1 MPSVQRYDSVPI
13 RDYHFDDQTGFL
25 YVYRVPIAGAMVQK
39 YVKSDGS
46 EEMEAKLP
54 EEILSDSTVSS
65 ANSKPVTDGHH
76 GLVTKDN
83 SHDLMK
89 GFTASNGH
97 VEGNMLY
104 NDITITD
111 PNLISQIKNGSK
123 RELSIGFETQM
134 DPTSGTYNG
143 AKYDAVQRNIRINHV
158 AVVPKGRAGHEVR
171 LIGDSAEAVDQVEP
185 SEEKGNQMETR
196 VVRADG
202 QNITVAADDVDK
214 ITKLDADN
222 SAKAKQIADLNAKI
236 KALQDEK
243 AKIEGNADE
252 SAKKADAAEAKVA
265 SLEDDKKKLQKQ
277 VDSLKGD
284 AFDKRLEL
292 IDQVKDFVG
301 DSAYDYHGKSDR
313 DMKIDAVKAVRGDA
327 IDFKDKSDEF
337 VDAAFQL
344 LEKPKQVSG
353 YAGPEPETK
362 GDAAD
367 PIAKA
372 YYDLNHMY
380 KGVK

>member
-83 SHDLMK
+83 SHDLLK

-111 PNLISQIKNGSK
+111 PNLISQIKSGDK

-143 AKYDAVQRNIRINHV
+143 TKYDAVQRNIRINHV

-171 LIGDSAEAVDQVEP
+171 LIGDSAEAVEQVEP

-202 QNITVAADDVDK
+202 QNITVAADDVEK

-222 SAKAKQIADLNAKI
+222 SAKAKQIADLDAQI
-236 KALQDEK
+236 KKLQAEK
-243 AKIEGNADE
+243 AQLQGDADA
-252 SAKKADAAEAKVA
+252 SAKKADEAQAKA
-265 SLEDDKKKLQKQ
+265 DSLEADNKKLQEE
-277 VDSLKGD
+277 
-284 AFDKRLEL
+284 FDKYKADGVDKKLEL
-292 IDQVKDFVG
+292 IDKVKSFVG
-301 DSAYDYHGKSDR
+301 DEYDYHGKSDR
-313 DMKIDAVKAVRGDA
+313 DMKIDAVKAIKGDSV
-327 IDFKDKSDEF
+327 DFTDKSDTYVQATF
-337 VDAAFQL
+337 DM
-344 LEKPKQVSG
+344 LEKPKKVSG
-353 YAGPEPETK
+353 YAGPEPEAK
-362 GDAAD
+362 GDSAD

>member
-1 MPSVQRYDSVPI
+1 M
-13 RDYHFDDQTGFL
+13 

-54 EEILSDSTVSS
+54 EEILSDATVSS

-83 SHDLMK
+83 SHDLLK

-111 PNLISQIKNGSK
+111 PNLISQIKSGDK

-143 AKYDAVQRNIRINHV
+143 TKYDAVQRNIRINHV

-171 LIGDSAEAVDQVEP
+171 LIGDSAEAVEQVEP

-202 QNITVAADDVDK
+202 QNITVAADDVEK

-222 SAKAKQIADLNAKI
+222 SAKAKQIADLDAQI
-236 KALQDEK
+236 KKLQSEK
-243 AKIEGNADE
+243 AQLQGDADA
-252 SAKKADAAEAKVA
+252 SAKKADEAQAKA
-265 SLEDDKKKLQKQ
+265 DSLEADNKKLQEE
-277 VDSLKGD
+277 
-284 AFDKRLEL
+284 FDKYKADGVDKKLEL
-292 IDQVKDFVG
+292 IDKVKSFVG
-301 DSAYDYHGKSDR
+301 DEYDYHGKSDR
-313 DMKIDAVKAVRGDA
+313 DMKIDAVKAIKGDSV
-327 IDFKDKSDEF
+327 DFTDKSDTY
-337 VDAAFQL
+337 VQAAFDM
-344 LEKPKQVSG
+344 LEKPKKVSG
-353 YAGPEPETK
+353 YAGPEPEAK
-362 GDAAD
+362 GDSAD

-380 KGVK
+380 KGGK

>member
-54 EEILSDSTVSS
+54 EEILSDATVSS

-111 PNLISQIKNGSK
+111 PNLISQIKSGDK

-143 AKYDAVQRNIRINHV
+143 TKYDAVQRNIRINHV
-158 AVVPKGRAGHEVR
+158 AVVLKGRAGHEVR
-171 LIGDSAEAVDQVEP
+171 LIGDSAEAVEQVEP

-202 QNITVAADDVDK
+202 QNITVAADDVEK

-222 SAKAKQIADLNAKI
+222 SAKAKQIADLDAQI
-236 KALQDEK
+236 KKLQSEK
-243 AKIEGNADE
+243 AQLQGDADA
-252 SAKKADAAEAKVA
+252 SAKKADEAQAKA
-265 SLEDDKKKLQKQ
+265 DSLEADNKKLQEE
-277 VDSLKGD
+277 
-284 AFDKRLEL
+284 FDKYKADGVDKKLEL
-292 IDQVKDFVG
+292 IDKVKSFVG
-301 DSAYDYHGKSDR
+301 DEYDYHGKSDR
-313 DMKIDAVKAVRGDA
+313 DMKIDAVKAIKGDSV
-327 IDFKDKSDEF
+327 DFTDKSDTY
-337 VDAAFQL
+337 VQAAFDM
-344 LEKPKQVSG
+344 LEKPKKVSG
-353 YAGPEPETK
+353 YAGPEPEAK

>member
-143 AKYDAVQRNIRINHV
+143 TKYDAVQRNIRINHV

-202 QNITVAADDVDK
+202 QNITVAADDVEK

-222 SAKAKQIADLNAKI
+222 SAKAKQIADLDAQI
-236 KALQDEK
+236 KKLQAEK
-243 AKIEGNADE
+243 AQLQGNADE
-252 SAKKADAAEAKVA
+252 ANKKADSAQAKA
-265 SLEDDKKKLQKQ
+265 DSLETDNKKLKDQI
-277 VDSLKGD
+277 DHLKGD
-284 AFDKRLEL
+284 AFDERLNL
-292 IDQVKDFVG
+292 IDKVKSFVG
-301 DSAYDYHGKSDR
+301 DNDYDYHGKTDR
-313 DMKIDAVKAVRGDA
+313 DLKIDAVKAIKGDS
-327 IDFKDKSDEF
+327 IDFEDKSDAY
-337 VDAAFQL
+337 VQAAFDM

-353 YAGPEPETK
+353 YAGPDPETK
-362 GDAAD
+362 GDSQD
-367 PIAKA
+367 V
-372 YYDLNHMY
+372 DLMALRDASY
-380 KGVK
+380 GY

>member
-171 LIGDSAEAVDQVEP
+171 LIGDSAEAVEQVEP

-202 QNITVAADDVDK
+202 QNITVAADDVEK

-222 SAKAKQIADLNAKI
+222 SAKAKQIADLDAQI
-236 KALQDEK
+236 KKLQSEK
-243 AKIEGNADE
+243 AQLQGDADA
-252 SAKKADAAEAKVA
+252 SAKKADEAQAKA
-265 SLEDDKKKLQKQ
+265 DSLEADNKKIKEEFDKYKADGVDKK
-277 VDSLKGD
+277 
-284 AFDKRLEL
+284 LEL
-292 IDQVKDFVG
+292 IDKVKSFVG
-301 DSAYDYHGKSDR
+301 DEYDYHGKSDR
-313 DMKIDAVKAVRGDA
+313 DMKIDAVKAIKGDSV
-327 IDFKDKSDEF
+327 DFTDKSDTY
-337 VDAAFQL
+337 VQAAFDM

>member
-171 LIGDSAEAVDQVEP
+171 LIGDSAEAVEQVEP

-202 QNITVAADDVDK
+202 QNITVAADDVEK

-252 SAKKADAAEAKVA
+252 SAKKADEAQAKA
-265 SLEDDKKKLQKQ
+265 DSLEADNKKLQEE
-277 VDSLKGD
+277 
-284 AFDKRLEL
+284 FDKYKADGVDKKLEL
-292 IDQVKDFVG
+292 IDKVKSFVG
-301 DSAYDYHGKSDR
+301 DEYDYHGKSDR
-313 DMKIDAVKAVRGDA
+313 DMKIDAVKAIKGDSV
-327 IDFKDKSDEF
+327 DFTDKSDTY
-337 VDAAFQL
+337 VQAAFDM
-344 LEKPKQVSG
+344 LEKPKKVSG
-353 YAGPEPETK
+353 YAGPEPEAK
-362 GDAAD
+362 GDSAD

>member
-222 SAKAKQIADLNAKI
+222 SAKAKQIADLDAQI
-236 KALQDEK
+236 KKLQSEK
-243 AKIEGNADE
+243 AQLQGDADA
-252 SAKKADAAEAKVA
+252 SAKKADEAQAKA
-265 SLEDDKKKLQKQ
+265 DSLEADNKKIKEEFDKYKADGVDKK
-277 VDSLKGD
+277 
-284 AFDKRLEL
+284 LEL
-292 IDQVKDFVG
+292 IDKVKSFVG
-301 DSAYDYHGKSDR
+301 DEYDYHGKSDR
-313 DMKIDAVKAVRGDA
+313 DMKIDAVKAIKGDSV
-327 IDFKDKSDEF
+327 DFTDKSDTY
-337 VDAAFQL
+337 VQAAFDM

>member
-54 EEILSDSTVSS
+54 EEILSDATVSS

-83 SHDLMK
+83 SHDLLK

-111 PNLISQIKNGSK
+111 PNLISQIKNGDK

-143 AKYDAVQRNIRINHV
+143 TKYDAVQRNIRINHV

-171 LIGDSAEAVDQVEP
+171 LIGDSAEAVEQVET

-202 QNITVAADDVDK
+202 QNITVAADDVEK

-222 SAKAKQIADLNAKI
+222 SAKAKQIADLDAQI
-236 KALQDEK
+236 KKLQSEK
-243 AKIEGNADE
+243 AQLQGDADA
-252 SAKKADAAEAKVA
+252 SAKKADEAQAKA
-265 SLEDDKKKLQKQ
+265 DSLEADNKKLQEE
-277 VDSLKGD
+277 
-284 AFDKRLEL
+284 FDKYKADGVDKKLEL
-292 IDQVKDFVG
+292 IDKVKSFVG
-301 DSAYDYHGKSDR
+301 DEYDYHGKSDR
-313 DMKIDAVKAVRGDA
+313 DMKIDAVKAIKGDSV
-327 IDFKDKSDEF
+327 DFTDKSDTY
-337 VDAAFQL
+337 VQAAFDM
-344 LEKPKQVSG
+344 LEKPKKVSG
-353 YAGPEPETK
+353 YAGPEPEAK
-362 GDAAD
+362 GDSAD

>member
-171 LIGDSAEAVDQVEP
+171 LIGDSAEAVEQVEP

-202 QNITVAADDVDK
+202 QNITVAADDVEK

-222 SAKAKQIADLNAKI
+222 SAKAKQIADLDAQI
-236 KALQDEK
+236 KKLQAEK
-243 AKIEGNADE
+243 AQLQGDADA
-252 SAKKADAAEAKVA
+252 SAKKADEAQAKA
-265 SLEDDKKKLQKQ
+265 DSLEADNKKLQEE
-277 VDSLKGD
+277 
-284 AFDKRLEL
+284 FDKYKADGVDKKLEL
-292 IDQVKDFVG
+292 IDKVKSFVG
-301 DSAYDYHGKSDR
+301 DEYDYHGKSDR
-313 DMKIDAVKAVRGDA
+313 DMKIDAVKAIKGDSVN
-327 IDFKDKSDEF
+327 FTDKSDTY
-337 VDAAFQL
+337 VQAAFDM

-362 GDAAD
+362 SDSAD

>member
-54 EEILSDSTVSS
+54 EEILSDATVSS

-83 SHDLMK
+83 SHDLLK

-111 PNLISQIKNGSK
+111 PNLISQIKSGDK

-143 AKYDAVQRNIRINHV
+143 TKYDAVQRNIRINHV

-171 LIGDSAEAVDQVEP
+171 LIGDSAEAVEQVEP

-202 QNITVAADDVDK
+202 QNITVAADDVEK

-222 SAKAKQIADLNAKI
+222 SAKAKQIADLDAQI
-236 KALQDEK
+236 KKLQSEK
-243 AKIEGNADE
+243 AQLQGDADT
-252 SAKKADAAEAKVA
+252 SAKKADEAQAKA
-265 SLEDDKKKLQKQ
+265 DSLEADNKKLQEE
-277 VDSLKGD
+277 
-284 AFDKRLEL
+284 FDKYKADGVDKKLEL
-292 IDQVKDFVG
+292 IDKVKSFVG
-301 DSAYDYHGKSDR
+301 DEYDYHGKSDR
-313 DMKIDAVKAVRGDA
+313 DMKIDAVKAIKGDSV
-327 IDFKDKSDEF
+327 DLTDKSDTY
-337 VDAAFQL
+337 VQAAFDM
-344 LEKPKQVSG
+344 LEKPKKVSG
-353 YAGPEPETK
+353 YAGPEPEAK
-362 GDAAD
+362 GDSAD

>member
-171 LIGDSAEAVDQVEP
+171 LIGDSAEAVEQVEP

-202 QNITVAADDVDK
+202 QNITVAADDVEK

-222 SAKAKQIADLNAKI
+222 SAKAKQIADLDAQI
-236 KALQDEK
+236 KKLQAEK
-243 AKIEGNADE
+243 AQLQGDADT
-252 SAKKADAAEAKVA
+252 SAKKADEAQAKA
-265 SLEDDKKKLQKQ
+265 DSLEADNKKLQKE
-277 VDSLKGD
+277 
-284 AFDKRLEL
+284 FDKYKADGVDKKLEL
-292 IDQVKDFVG
+292 IDKVKSFVG
-301 DSAYDYHGKSDR
+301 DEYDYHGKSDR
-313 DMKIDAVKAVRGDA
+313 DMKIDAVKAIKGDSV
-327 IDFKDKSDEF
+327 DFTDKSDTY
-337 VDAAFQL
+337 VQAAFDM

-353 YAGPEPETK
+353 YAGPEPEAK
-362 GDAAD
+362 GDSAD

>member
-171 LIGDSAEAVDQVEP
+171 LIGDSAEAVEQVEP

-214 ITKLDADN
+214 ITKLDAEN
-222 SAKAKQIADLNAKI
+222 SAKAKQIADLDAQI
-236 KALQDEK
+236 KKLQAEK
-243 AKIEGNADE
+243 AQLQGNADE
-252 SAKKADAAEAKVA
+252 ANKKADSAQAKA
-265 SLEDDKKKLQKQ
+265 DSLETDNKKLKDQI
-277 VDSLKGD
+277 DHLKGD
-284 AFDKRLEL
+284 AFDERLNL
-292 IDQVKDFVG
+292 IDKVKSFVG
-301 DSAYDYHGKSDR
+301 DEYDYHGKSDR
-313 DMKIDAVKAVRGDA
+313 DMKIDAVKAIKGDSV
-327 IDFKDKSDEF
+327 DFTDKSDTY
-337 VDAAFQL
+337 VQAAFDM
-344 LEKPKQVSG
+344 LEKPKKVSG
-353 YAGPEPETK
+353 YAGPEPEAK
-362 GDAAD
+362 GDSAD

>member
-54 EEILSDSTVSS
+54 EEILSDATVSS

-83 SHDLMK
+83 SHDLLK

-111 PNLISQIKNGSK
+111 PNLISQIKSGDK

-143 AKYDAVQRNIRINHV
+143 TKYDAVQRNIRINHV

-171 LIGDSAEAVDQVEP
+171 LIGDSAEAVEQVEP

-202 QNITVAADDVDK
+202 HNITVAADDVEK

-222 SAKAKQIADLNAKI
+222 SAKAKQIADLDAQI
-236 KALQDEK
+236 KKLQSEK
-243 AKIEGNADE
+243 AQLQGDADV
-252 SAKKADAAEAKVA
+252 SAKKADEAQAKA
-265 SLEDDKKKLQKQ
+265 DSLEADNKKLQEE
-277 VDSLKGD
+277 
-284 AFDKRLEL
+284 FDKYKADGVDKKLEL
-292 IDQVKDFVG
+292 IDKVKSFVG
-301 DSAYDYHGKSDR
+301 DEYDYHGKSDR
-313 DMKIDAVKAVRGDA
+313 DMKIDAVKAIKGDSV
-327 IDFKDKSDEF
+327 DFTDKSDTY
-337 VDAAFQL
+337 VQAAFDM
-344 LEKPKQVSG
+344 LEKPKKVSG
-353 YAGPEPETK
+353 YAGPEPEAK
-362 GDAAD
+362 GDSAD

>member
-54 EEILSDSTVSS
+54 EEILSDATVSS

-83 SHDLMK
+83 SHDLLK

-97 VEGNMLY
+97 VEGNMIY

-111 PNLISQIKNGSK
+111 PNLISQIKSGDK

-143 AKYDAVQRNIRINHV
+143 TKYDAVQRNIRINHV

-171 LIGDSAEAVDQVEP
+171 LIGDSAEAVEQVEP

-202 QNITVAADDVDK
+202 QNITVAADDVEK

-222 SAKAKQIADLNAKI
+222 SAKAKQIADLDAQI
-236 KALQDEK
+236 KKLQSEK
-243 AKIEGNADE
+243 AQLQGDADA
-252 SAKKADAAEAKVA
+252 SAKKADEAQAKA
-265 SLEDDKKKLQKQ
+265 DSLEADNKKLQEE
-277 VDSLKGD
+277 
-284 AFDKRLEL
+284 FDKYKADGVDKKLEL
-292 IDQVKDFVG
+292 IDKVKSFVG
-301 DSAYDYHGKSDR
+301 DEYDYHGKSDR
-313 DMKIDAVKAVRGDA
+313 DMKIDAVKAIKGDSV
-327 IDFKDKSDEF
+327 DFTDKSDTY
-337 VDAAFQL
+337 VQAAFDM
-344 LEKPKQVSG
+344 LEKPKKVSG
-353 YAGPEPETK
+353 YAGPEPEAK
-362 GDAAD
+362 GDSAD

>member
-1 MPSVQRYDSVPI
+1 MQSVQRYDSVPI

-46 EEMEAKLP
+46 EEMEVKLP
-54 EEILSDSTVSS
+54 EEILSDATVSS

-143 AKYDAVQRNIRINHV
+143 TKYDAVQRNIRINHV

-171 LIGDSAEAVDQVEP
+171 LIGDSAEAVEQVKP

-202 QNITVAADDVDK
+202 QNITVAADDVEK

-222 SAKAKQIADLNAKI
+222 SAKAKQIADLDAQI
-236 KALQDEK
+236 KKLQAEK
-243 AKIEGNADE
+243 AQLQGDADA
-252 SAKKADAAEAKVA
+252 SAKKADEAQAKA
-265 SLEDDKKKLQKQ
+265 DSLEADNKKLQEE
-277 VDSLKGD
+277 
-284 AFDKRLEL
+284 FDKYKADGVDKKLEL
-292 IDQVKDFVG
+292 IDKVKSFVG
-301 DSAYDYHGKSDR
+301 DEYDYHGKSDR
-313 DMKIDAVKAVRGDA
+313 DMKIDAVKAIKGDSV
-327 IDFKDKSDEF
+327 DFTDKSDTY
-337 VDAAFQL
+337 VQAAFDM
-344 LEKPKQVSG
+344 LEKPKKVSG

-362 GDAAD
+362 GDSAD

>member
-54 EEILSDSTVSS
+54 EEILSDATVSS

-83 SHDLMK
+83 SHDLLK

-111 PNLISQIKNGSK
+111 PNLISQIKSGDK

-143 AKYDAVQRNIRINHV
+143 TKYDAVQRNIRINHV

-171 LIGDSAEAVDQVEP
+171 LIGDSAEAVEQVEP

-202 QNITVAADDVDK
+202 QNITVAADDVEK

-222 SAKAKQIADLNAKI
+222 SAKAKQIADLDAQI
-236 KALQDEK
+236 KKLQAEK
-243 AKIEGNADE
+243 AQLQGDADA
-252 SAKKADAAEAKVA
+252 SAKKADEAQAKA
-265 SLEDDKKKLQKQ
+265 DSLEADNKKIKEE
-277 VDSLKGD
+277 
-284 AFDKRLEL
+284 FDKYKADGVEKKLEL
-292 IDQVKDFVG
+292 IDKVKSFVG
-301 DSAYDYHGKSDR
+301 DEYDYHGKSDR
-313 DMKIDAVKAVRGDA
+313 DMKIDAVKAIKGDSV
-327 IDFKDKSDEF
+327 DFTDKSDTY
-337 VDAAFQL
+337 VQAAFDM
-344 LEKPKQVSG
+344 LEKPKKVSG
-353 YAGPEPETK
+353 YAGPEPEAK
-362 GDAAD
+362 GDSAD

>member
-54 EEILSDSTVSS
+54 EEILSDATVSS

-83 SHDLMK
+83 SHDLLK

-111 PNLISQIKNGSK
+111 PNLISQIKSGDK

-143 AKYDAVQRNIRINHV
+143 TKYDAVQRNIRINHV

-171 LIGDSAEAVDQVEP
+171 LIGDSAEAVEQVEP

-202 QNITVAADDVDK
+202 QNITVAADDVEK

-222 SAKAKQIADLNAKI
+222 SAKAKQIADLDAQI
-236 KALQDEK
+236 KKLQSEK
-243 AKIEGNADE
+243 AQLQGDADT
-252 SAKKADAAEAKVA
+252 SAKKADEAQAKA
-265 SLEDDKKKLQKQ
+265 DSLEADNKKLQEE
-277 VDSLKGD
+277 
-284 AFDKRLEL
+284 FDKYKADGVDKKLEL
-292 IDQVKDFVG
+292 IDKVKSFAG
-301 DSAYDYHGKSDR
+301 DEYDYHGKSDR
-313 DMKIDAVKAVRGDA
+313 DMKIDAVKAIKGDSV
-327 IDFKDKSDEF
+327 DFTDKSDTY
-337 VDAAFQL
+337 VQAAFDM
-344 LEKPKQVSG
+344 LEKPKKVSG

>member
-54 EEILSDSTVSS
+54 EEILSDATVSS

-83 SHDLMK
+83 SHDLLK

-111 PNLISQIKNGSK
+111 PNLISQIKSGDK

-143 AKYDAVQRNIRINHV
+143 TKYDAVQRNIRINHV

-171 LIGDSAEAVDQVEP
+171 LIGDSAEAVEQVKP

-202 QNITVAADDVDK
+202 QNITVAADDVEK

-222 SAKAKQIADLNAKI
+222 SAKAKQIADLDAQI
-236 KALQDEK
+236 KKLQSEK
-243 AKIEGNADE
+243 AQLQGDADA
-252 SAKKADAAEAKVA
+252 SAKKADEAQAKA
-265 SLEDDKKKLQKQ
+265 DSLEADNKKLQEE
-277 VDSLKGD
+277 
-284 AFDKRLEL
+284 FDKYKADGVDKKLEL
-292 IDQVKDFVG
+292 IDKVKSFVG
-301 DSAYDYHGKSDR
+301 DEYDYHGKSDR
-313 DMKIDAVKAVRGDA
+313 DMKIDAVKAIKGDSV
-327 IDFKDKSDEF
+327 DFTDKSDTY
-337 VDAAFQL
+337 VQAAFDM
-344 LEKPKQVSG
+344 LEKPKKVSG
-353 YAGPEPETK
+353 YAGPEPEAK
-362 GDAAD
+362 GDSAD

>member
-54 EEILSDSTVSS
+54 EEILSDATVSS

-83 SHDLMK
+83 SHDLLK

-111 PNLISQIKNGSK
+111 PNLISQIKSGDK

-143 AKYDAVQRNIRINHV
+143 TKYDAVQRNIRINHV

-171 LIGDSAEAVDQVEP
+171 LIGDSAEAVEQVEP

-202 QNITVAADDVDK
+202 QNITVAADDVEK

-222 SAKAKQIADLNAKI
+222 SAKAKQIADLDAQI
-236 KALQDEK
+236 KKLQSEK
-243 AKIEGNADE
+243 AQLQGDADA
-252 SAKKADAAEAKVA
+252 SAKKADEAQAKA
-265 SLEDDKKKLQKQ
+265 DSLEADNKKIKEEFDKYKADGVDKK
-277 VDSLKGD
+277 
-284 AFDKRLEL
+284 LEL
-292 IDQVKDFVG
+292 IDKVKSFVG
-301 DSAYDYHGKSDR
+301 DEYDYHGKSDR
-313 DMKIDAVKAVRGDA
+313 DMKIDAVKAIKGDSV
-327 IDFKDKSDEF
+327 DFTDKSDTY
-337 VDAAFQL
+337 VQAAFDM
-344 LEKPKQVSG
+344 LEKPKKVSG
-353 YAGPEPETK
+353 YAGPEPEAK
-362 GDAAD
+362 GDSAD

>member
-54 EEILSDSTVSS
+54 EEILSDATVSS

-83 SHDLMK
+83 SHDLLK

-111 PNLISQIKNGSK
+111 PNLISQIKSGDK

-143 AKYDAVQRNIRINHV
+143 TKYDAVQRNIRINHV

-171 LIGDSAEAVDQVEP
+171 LIGDSAEAVEQVEP

-202 QNITVAADDVDK
+202 QNITVAADDVEK

-222 SAKAKQIADLNAKI
+222 SAKAKQIADLDAQI
-236 KALQDEK
+236 KKLQSEK
-243 AKIEGNADE
+243 AQLQGDADA
-252 SAKKADAAEAKVA
+252 SAKKADEAQAKA
-265 SLEDDKKKLQKQ
+265 DSLEADNKKLQEE
-277 VDSLKGD
+277 
-284 AFDKRLEL
+284 FDKYKADGVDKKLEL
-292 IDQVKDFVG
+292 IDKVKSFVG
-301 DSAYDYHGKSDR
+301 DEYDYHGKSDR
-313 DMKIDAVKAVRGDA
+313 DMKIDAVKAIKGDSV
-327 IDFKDKSDEF
+327 DFNDKSDTY
-337 VDAAFQL
+337 VQAAFDM
-344 LEKPKQVSG
+344 LEKPKKVSG
-353 YAGPEPETK
+353 YAGPEPEAK
-362 GDAAD
+362 GDSAD

>member
-25 YVYRVPIAGAMVQK
+25 YVYRVPIAGAMVQR
-39 YVKSDGS
+39 YVKSDGT

-171 LIGDSAEAVDQVEP
+171 LIGDSAEAVEQVEP

-202 QNITVAADDVDK
+202 QNITVAADDVEK

-222 SAKAKQIADLNAKI
+222 SAKAKQIADLDAQI
-236 KALQDEK
+236 KKLQSEK
-243 AKIEGNADE
+243 AQLQGDADA
-252 SAKKADAAEAKVA
+252 SAKKADEAQAKA
-265 SLEDDKKKLQKQ
+265 DSLEADNKKLQEE
-277 VDSLKGD
+277 
-284 AFDKRLEL
+284 FDKYKADGVDKKLEL
-292 IDQVKDFVG
+292 IDKVKSFVG
-301 DSAYDYHGKSDR
+301 DEYDYHGKSDR
-313 DMKIDAVKAVRGDA
+313 DMKIDAVKAIKGDSV
-327 IDFKDKSDEF
+327 DFTDKSDTY
-337 VDAAFQL
+337 VQAAFDM
-344 LEKPKQVSG
+344 LEKPKKVSG

-367 PIAKA
+367 PIVKA

>member
-54 EEILSDSTVSS
+54 EEILSDATVSS

-83 SHDLMK
+83 SHDLLK

-111 PNLISQIKNGSK
+111 PNLISQIKSGDK

-143 AKYDAVQRNIRINHV
+143 TKYDAVQRNIRINHV

-171 LIGDSAEAVDQVEP
+171 LIGDSAEAVEQVEP

-202 QNITVAADDVDK
+202 QNITVAADDVEK
-214 ITKLDADN
+214 ITKLDADK
-222 SAKAKQIADLNAKI
+222 SAKAKQIADLDAQI
-236 KALQDEK
+236 KKLQSEK
-243 AKIEGNADE
+243 AQLQGDADA
-252 SAKKADAAEAKVA
+252 SAKKADEAQAKA
-265 SLEDDKKKLQKQ
+265 DSLEADNKKLQEE
-277 VDSLKGD
+277 
-284 AFDKRLEL
+284 FDKYKADGVDKKLEL
-292 IDQVKDFVG
+292 IDKVKSFVG
-301 DSAYDYHGKSDR
+301 DEYDYHGKSDR
-313 DMKIDAVKAVRGDA
+313 DMKIDAVKAIKGDSV
-327 IDFKDKSDEF
+327 DFTDKSDTY
-337 VDAAFQL
+337 VQAAFDM
-344 LEKPKQVSG
+344 LEKPKKVSG
-353 YAGPEPETK
+353 YAGPEPEAK
-362 GDAAD
+362 GDSAD

>member
-65 ANSKPVTDGHH
+65 ANSKPVTDGHY

-171 LIGDSAEAVDQVEP
+171 LIGDSAEAVEQVEP

-202 QNITVAADDVDK
+202 QNITVAADDVEK

-265 SLEDDKKKLQKQ
+265 SLEDDKKKLQAE
-277 VDSLKGD
+277 VDQLKGD

-362 GDAAD
+362 SDSAD

>member
-54 EEILSDSTVSS
+54 EEILSDATVSS

-83 SHDLMK
+83 SHDLLK

-111 PNLISQIKNGSK
+111 PNLISQIKSGDK

-143 AKYDAVQRNIRINHV
+143 TKYDAVQRNIRINHV

-171 LIGDSAEAVDQVEP
+171 LIGDSAEAVEQVEP

-202 QNITVAADDVDK
+202 QNITVAADDVEK

-222 SAKAKQIADLNAKI
+222 SAKAKQIADLDAQI
-236 KALQDEK
+236 KKLQAEK
-243 AKIEGNADE
+243 AQLQGDADA
-252 SAKKADAAEAKVA
+252 SAKKADEAQAKA
-265 SLEDDKKKLQKQ
+265 DSLEADNKKLQEE
-277 VDSLKGD
+277 
-284 AFDKRLEL
+284 FDKYKADGVEKKLEL
-292 IDQVKDFVG
+292 IDKVKSFVG
-301 DSAYDYHGKSDR
+301 DEYDYHGKSDR
-313 DMKIDAVKAVRGDA
+313 DMKIDAVKAIKGDSV
-327 IDFKDKSDEF
+327 DFTDKSDTY
-337 VDAAFQL
+337 VQAAFDM
-344 LEKPKQVSG
+344 LEKPKKVSG

>member
-171 LIGDSAEAVDQVEP
+171 LIGDSAEAVEQVEP

-222 SAKAKQIADLNAKI
+222 SAKAKQIADLDAQI
-236 KALQDEK
+236 KKLQSEK
-243 AKIEGNADE
+243 AQLQGDADA
-252 SAKKADAAEAKVA
+252 SAKKADEAQAKA
-265 SLEDDKKKLQKQ
+265 DSLEADNKKLQEE
-277 VDSLKGD
+277 
-284 AFDKRLEL
+284 FDKYKADGVDKKLEL
-292 IDQVKDFVG
+292 IDKVKSFVG
-301 DSAYDYHGKSDR
+301 DEYDYHGKSDR
-313 DMKIDAVKAVRGDA
+313 DMKIDAVKAIKGDSV
-327 IDFKDKSDEF
+327 DFTDKSDTY
-337 VDAAFQL
+337 VQAAFDM
-344 LEKPKQVSG
+344 LEKPKKVSG
-353 YAGPEPETK
+353 YAGPEPEAK
-362 GDAAD
+362 GDSAD

>member
-54 EEILSDSTVSS
+54 EEILSDATVSS

-171 LIGDSAEAVDQVEP
+171 LIGDSAEAVEQVEP

-202 QNITVAADDVDK
+202 QNITVAADDVEK

-222 SAKAKQIADLNAKI
+222 SAKAKQIADLDAQI
-236 KALQDEK
+236 KKLQSEK
-243 AKIEGNADE
+243 AQLQGDADA
-252 SAKKADAAEAKVA
+252 SAKKADEAQAKA
-265 SLEDDKKKLQKQ
+265 DSLEADNKKLQEE
-277 VDSLKGD
+277 
-284 AFDKRLEL
+284 FDKYKADGVDKKLEL
-292 IDQVKDFVG
+292 IDKVKSFVG
-301 DSAYDYHGKSDR
+301 DEYDYHGKSDR
-313 DMKIDAVKAVRGDA
+313 DMKIDAVKAIKGDSV
-327 IDFKDKSDEF
+327 DFTDKSDTY
-337 VDAAFQL
+337 VQAAFDM
-344 LEKPKQVSG
+344 LEKPKKVSG
-353 YAGPEPETK
+353 YAGPEPEAK
-362 GDAAD
+362 GDSAD

>member
-54 EEILSDSTVSS
+54 EEILSDATVSS

-83 SHDLMK
+83 SHDLLK

-111 PNLISQIKNGSK
+111 PNLISQIKSGDK

-143 AKYDAVQRNIRINHV
+143 TKYDAVQRNIRINHV

-171 LIGDSAEAVDQVEP
+171 LIGDSAEAVEQVEP

-202 QNITVAADDVDK
+202 QNITVAADDVEK

-222 SAKAKQIADLNAKI
+222 SAKAKQIADLDAQI
-236 KALQDEK
+236 KKLQAEK
-243 AKIEGNADE
+243 AQLQGDADA
-252 SAKKADAAEAKVA
+252 SAKKADEAQAKA
-265 SLEDDKKKLQKQ
+265 DSLEADNKKLQEE
-277 VDSLKGD
+277 
-284 AFDKRLEL
+284 FDKYKADGVDKKLEL
-292 IDQVKDFVG
+292 IDKVKSFVG
-301 DSAYDYHGKSDR
+301 DEYDYHGKSDR
-313 DMKIDAVKAVRGDA
+313 DMKIDAVKAIKGDSV
-327 IDFKDKSDEF
+327 DFTDKSDTY
-337 VDAAFQL
+337 VQAAFDM
-344 LEKPKQVSG
+344 LEKPKKVSG
-353 YAGPEPETK
+353 YAGPEPEAK
-362 GDAAD
+362 GDSAD

>member
-54 EEILSDSTVSS
+54 EEILSDATVSS

-83 SHDLMK
+83 SHDLLK

-111 PNLISQIKNGSK
+111 PNLISQIKSGDK

-143 AKYDAVQRNIRINHV
+143 TKYDAVQRNIRINHV

-171 LIGDSAEAVDQVEP
+171 LIGDSAEAVEQVEP

-202 QNITVAADDVDK
+202 QNITVAADDVEK

-222 SAKAKQIADLNAKI
+222 SAKAKQIDELNAKI

-243 AKIEGNADE
+243 AKIEGKADE
-252 SAKKADAAEAKVA
+252 SAKKADEAQAKA
-265 SLEDDKKKLQKQ
+265 DSLEADNKKLQEE
-277 VDSLKGD
+277 
-284 AFDKRLEL
+284 FDKYKADGVDKKLEL
-292 IDQVKDFVG
+292 IDKVKSFVG
-301 DSAYDYHGKSDR
+301 DEYDYHGKSDR
-313 DMKIDAVKAVRGDA
+313 DMKIDAVKAIKGDSV
-327 IDFKDKSDEF
+327 DFTDKSDTY
-337 VDAAFQL
+337 VQAAFDM
-344 LEKPKQVSG
+344 LEKPKKVSG
-353 YAGPEPETK
+353 YAGPEPEAK
-362 GDAAD
+362 GDSAD

>member
-171 LIGDSAEAVDQVEP
+171 LIGDSAEAVEQVEP
-185 SEEKGNQMETR
+185 SEEKGYQMETR

-202 QNITVAADDVDK
+202 QNITVAADDVEK

-284 AFDKRLEL
+284 ALDKRLEL

-362 GDAAD
+362 SDSAD

>member
-54 EEILSDSTVSS
+54 EEILSDATVSS

-83 SHDLMK
+83 SHDLLK

-214 ITKLDADN
+214 ITKLDAEN
-222 SAKAKQIADLNAKI
+222 SAKAKQIADLDAQI
-236 KALQDEK
+236 KKLQAEK
-243 AKIEGNADE
+243 AQLQGNADE
-252 SAKKADAAEAKVA
+252 ANKKADSAQAKA
-265 SLEDDKKKLQKQ
+265 DSLETDNKKLKDQI
-277 VDSLKGD
+277 DHLKGD
-284 AFDKRLEL
+284 AFDERLNL
-292 IDQVKDFVG
+292 IDKVKSFVG
-301 DSAYDYHGKSDR
+301 DSDYDYHGKTDR
-313 DMKIDAVKAVRGDA
+313 DLKIDAVKAIKGDS
-327 IDFKDKSDEF
+327 IDFEDKSDAY
-337 VDAAFQL
+337 VQAAFDM

-353 YAGPEPETK
+353 YAGPDPETK
-362 GDAAD
+362 GDSQDVNLMALRDAS
-367 PIAKA
+367 
-372 YYDLNHMY
+372 YGY
-380 KGVK
+380 

>member
-54 EEILSDSTVSS
+54 EEILSDATVSS

-83 SHDLMK
+83 SHDLLK

-111 PNLISQIKNGSK
+111 PNLISQIKSGDK

-143 AKYDAVQRNIRINHV
+143 TKYDAVQRNIRINHV

-171 LIGDSAEAVDQVEP
+171 LIGDSAEAVEQVEP

-202 QNITVAADDVDK
+202 QNITVAADDVEK

-222 SAKAKQIADLNAKI
+222 SAKAKQIADLDAQI
-236 KALQDEK
+236 KKLKAEK
-243 AKIEGNADE
+243 AQLQGDADA
-252 SAKKADAAEAKVA
+252 SAKKADEAQAKA
-265 SLEDDKKKLQKQ
+265 DSLEADNKKIKEE
-277 VDSLKGD
+277 
-284 AFDKRLEL
+284 FDKYKANGVEKKLEL
-292 IDQVKDFVG
+292 IDKVKSFVG
-301 DSAYDYHGKSDR
+301 DEYDYHGKSDR
-313 DMKIDAVKAVRGDA
+313 DMKIDAVKAIKGDSV
-327 IDFKDKSDEF
+327 DFTDKSDTY
-337 VDAAFQL
+337 VQAAFDM
-344 LEKPKQVSG
+344 LEKPKKVSG
-353 YAGPEPETK
+353 YAGPEPEAK
-362 GDAAD
+362 GDSAD

>member
-54 EEILSDSTVSS
+54 EEILSDATVSS

-83 SHDLMK
+83 SHDLLK

-111 PNLISQIKNGSK
+111 PNLISQIKSGDK

-143 AKYDAVQRNIRINHV
+143 TKYDAVQRNIRINHV

-171 LIGDSAEAVDQVEP
+171 LIGDSAEAVEQVEP

-202 QNITVAADDVDK
+202 QNITVAADDVEK

-222 SAKAKQIADLNAKI
+222 SAKAKQIADLDAQI
-236 KALQDEK
+236 KKLQSEK
-243 AKIEGNADE
+243 AQLQGDADT
-252 SAKKADAAEAKVA
+252 SAKKADEAQAKA
-265 SLEDDKKKLQKQ
+265 DSLEADNKKLQEE
-277 VDSLKGD
+277 
-284 AFDKRLEL
+284 FDKYKADGVDKKLEL
-292 IDQVKDFVG
+292 IDKVKSFVG
-301 DSAYDYHGKSDR
+301 DEYDYHGKSDR
-313 DMKIDAVKAVRGDA
+313 DMKIDAVKAIKGDSV
-327 IDFKDKSDEF
+327 DFTDKSDTY
-337 VDAAFQL
+337 VQAAFDM
-344 LEKPKQVSG
+344 LEKPKKVSG
-353 YAGPEPETK
+353 YAGPEPEAK
-362 GDAAD
+362 GDSAD

>member
-54 EEILSDSTVSS
+54 EEILSDATVSS

-76 GLVTKDN
+76 GLVTKNN
-83 SHDLMK
+83 SHDLLK

-111 PNLISQIKNGSK
+111 PNLISQIKSGDK

-143 AKYDAVQRNIRINHV
+143 TKYDAVQRNIRINHV

-171 LIGDSAEAVDQVEP
+171 LIGDSAEAVEQVEP

-202 QNITVAADDVDK
+202 QNITVAADDVEK

-222 SAKAKQIADLNAKI
+222 SAKAKQIADLDAQI
-236 KALQDEK
+236 KKLQSEK
-243 AKIEGNADE
+243 AQLQGDADT
-252 SAKKADAAEAKVA
+252 SAKKADEAQAKA
-265 SLEDDKKKLQKQ
+265 DSLEADNKKLQEE
-277 VDSLKGD
+277 
-284 AFDKRLEL
+284 FDKYKADGVDKKLEL
-292 IDQVKDFVG
+292 IDKVKSFAG
-301 DSAYDYHGKSDR
+301 DEYDYHGKSDR
-313 DMKIDAVKAVRGDA
+313 DMKIDAVKAIKGDSV
-327 IDFKDKSDEF
+327 DFTDKSDTY
-337 VDAAFQL
+337 VQAAFDM
-344 LEKPKQVSG
+344 LEKPKKVSG

>member
-54 EEILSDSTVSS
+54 EEILSDATVSS

-171 LIGDSAEAVDQVEP
+171 LIGDSAEAVEQVEP

-202 QNITVAADDVDK
+202 QNITVAADDVEK

-222 SAKAKQIADLNAKI
+222 SAKAKQIADLDAQI
-236 KALQDEK
+236 KKLQAEK
-243 AKIEGNADE
+243 AQLQGDADA
-252 SAKKADAAEAKVA
+252 SAKKADEAQAKA
-265 SLEDDKKKLQKQ
+265 DSLEADNKKLQEE
-277 VDSLKGD
+277 
-284 AFDKRLEL
+284 FDKYKADGVDKKLEL
-292 IDQVKDFVG
+292 IDKVKSFVG
-301 DSAYDYHGKSDR
+301 DEYDYHGKSDR
-313 DMKIDAVKAVRGDA
+313 DMKIDAVKAIKGDSV
-327 IDFKDKSDEF
+327 DFTDKSDTY
-337 VDAAFQL
+337 VQAAFDM

-353 YAGPEPETK
+353 YAGPEPEAK
-362 GDAAD
+362 GDSAD

>member
-13 RDYHFDDQTGFL
+13 REYHFDDQTGFL

-143 AKYDAVQRNIRINHV
+143 TRYDAVQRNIRINHV

-202 QNITVAADDVDK
+202 QNITVAADDVEK

-222 SAKAKQIADLNAKI
+222 SAKAKQIADLDAQI
-236 KALQDEK
+236 KKLQSEK
-243 AKIEGNADE
+243 AQLQGDADA
-252 SAKKADAAEAKVA
+252 SAKKADEAQAKA
-265 SLEDDKKKLQKQ
+265 DSLEADNKKIKEE
-277 VDSLKGD
+277 
-284 AFDKRLEL
+284 FDKYKADGVEKKLEL
-292 IDQVKDFVG
+292 IDKVKSFVG
-301 DSAYDYHGKSDR
+301 DEYDYHGKSDR
-313 DMKIDAVKAVRGDA
+313 DMKIDAVKAIKGDSV
-327 IDFKDKSDEF
+327 DFTDKSDTY
-337 VDAAFQL
+337 VQAAFDM
-344 LEKPKQVSG
+344 LEKPKKVSG
-353 YAGPEPETK
+353 YAGPEPEAK

>member
-54 EEILSDSTVSS
+54 EEILSDATVSS

-111 PNLISQIKNGSK
+111 PNLIYQIKNGSK

-143 AKYDAVQRNIRINHV
+143 TKYDAVQRNIRINHV

-171 LIGDSAEAVDQVEP
+171 LIGDSAEAVEQVEP

-202 QNITVAADDVDK
+202 QNITVAADDVEK

-222 SAKAKQIADLNAKI
+222 SAKAKQIADLDAQI
-236 KALQDEK
+236 KKLQSEK
-243 AKIEGNADE
+243 AQLQGDADA
-252 SAKKADAAEAKVA
+252 SAKKADEAQAKA
-265 SLEDDKKKLQKQ
+265 DSLEADNKKLQEE
-277 VDSLKGD
+277 
-284 AFDKRLEL
+284 FDKYKADGVDKKLEL
-292 IDQVKDFVG
+292 IDKVKSFVG
-301 DSAYDYHGKSDR
+301 DEYDYHGKSDR
-313 DMKIDAVKAVRGDA
+313 DMKIDAVKAIKGDSV
-327 IDFKDKSDEF
+327 DFTDKSDTY
-337 VDAAFQL
+337 VQAAFDM
-344 LEKPKQVSG
+344 LEKPKKVSG
-353 YAGPEPETK
+353 YAGPEPEAK
-362 GDAAD
+362 GDSAD

>member
-202 QNITVAADDVDK
+202 QNITVAADDVEK

-222 SAKAKQIADLNAKI
+222 SAKAKQIADLDAQI
-236 KALQDEK
+236 KKLQSEK
-243 AKIEGNADE
+243 AQLQGDADA
-252 SAKKADAAEAKVA
+252 SAKKADEAQAKA
-265 SLEDDKKKLQKQ
+265 DSLEADNKKIKEE
-277 VDSLKGD
+277 
-284 AFDKRLEL
+284 FDKYKADGVEKKLEL
-292 IDQVKDFVG
+292 IDKVKSFVG
-301 DSAYDYHGKSDR
+301 DEYDYHGKSDR
-313 DMKIDAVKAVRGDA
+313 DMKIDAVKAIKGDSV
-327 IDFKDKSDEF
+327 DFTDKSDTY
-337 VDAAFQL
+337 VQAAFDM
-344 LEKPKQVSG
+344 LEKPKKVSG
-353 YAGPEPETK
+353 YAGPEPEAK

>member
-54 EEILSDSTVSS
+54 EEILSDATVSS

-83 SHDLMK
+83 SHDLLK

-111 PNLISQIKNGSK
+111 PNLISQIKSGDK

-143 AKYDAVQRNIRINHV
+143 TKYDAVQRNIRINHV

-171 LIGDSAEAVDQVEP
+171 LIGDSAEAVEQVEP

-202 QNITVAADDVDK
+202 QNITVAADDVEK

-222 SAKAKQIADLNAKI
+222 SAKAKQIADLDAQI
-236 KALQDEK
+236 KKLQAEK
-243 AKIEGNADE
+243 AQLQGDADA
-252 SAKKADAAEAKVA
+252 SAKKADEAQAKA
-265 SLEDDKKKLQKQ
+265 DSLEADNKKIKEE
-277 VDSLKGD
+277 
-284 AFDKRLEL
+284 FDKYKADGVEKKLEL
-292 IDQVKDFVG
+292 IDKVKSFVG
-301 DSAYDYHGKSDR
+301 DEYDYHGKSDR
-313 DMKIDAVKAVRGDA
+313 DMKIDAVKAIKGDSV
-327 IDFKDKSDEF
+327 DFTDKSDTY
-337 VDAAFQL
+337 VQAAFDM

-353 YAGPEPETK
+353 YAGPEPEAK
-362 GDAAD
+362 GDSAD

>member
-54 EEILSDSTVSS
+54 EEILSDATVSS

-83 SHDLMK
+83 SHDLLK

-111 PNLISQIKNGSK
+111 PNLISQIKSGDK

-143 AKYDAVQRNIRINHV
+143 TKYDAVQRNIRINHV

-171 LIGDSAEAVDQVEP
+171 LIGDSAEAVEQVEP

-202 QNITVAADDVDK
+202 QNITVAADDVEK

-222 SAKAKQIADLNAKI
+222 SAKAKQIADLDAQI
-236 KALQDEK
+236 KKLQSEK
-243 AKIEGNADE
+243 AQLQGDADA
-252 SAKKADAAEAKVA
+252 SAKKADEAQAKA
-265 SLEDDKKKLQKQ
+265 DSLEADNKKLQEE
-277 VDSLKGD
+277 
-284 AFDKRLEL
+284 FDKYKADGVDKKLEL
-292 IDQVKDFVG
+292 IDKVKSFVG
-301 DSAYDYHGKSDR
+301 DEYDYHGKSDR
-313 DMKIDAVKAVRGDA
+313 DMKIDAVKAIKGDSV
-327 IDFKDKSDEF
+327 DFTDKSDTY
-337 VDAAFQL
+337 VQAAFDM
-344 LEKPKQVSG
+344 LEKPKKVSG
-353 YAGPEPETK
+353 YAGPEPEAK

>member
-54 EEILSDSTVSS
+54 EEILSDATVSS

-83 SHDLMK
+83 SHDLLK

-111 PNLISQIKNGSK
+111 PNLISQIKSGDK

-143 AKYDAVQRNIRINHV
+143 TKYDAVQRNIRINHV

-171 LIGDSAEAVDQVEP
+171 LIGDSAEAVEQVEP

-202 QNITVAADDVDK
+202 QNITVAADDVEK

-222 SAKAKQIADLNAKI
+222 SAKAKQIVDLDAQI
-236 KALQDEK
+236 KKLQSEK
-243 AKIEGNADE
+243 AQLQGDADT
-252 SAKKADAAEAKVA
+252 SAKKADEAQAKA
-265 SLEDDKKKLQKQ
+265 DSLEADNKKLQEE
-277 VDSLKGD
+277 
-284 AFDKRLEL
+284 FDKYKADGVDKKLEL
-292 IDQVKDFVG
+292 IDKVKSFVG
-301 DSAYDYHGKSDR
+301 DEYDYHGKSDR
-313 DMKIDAVKAVRGDA
+313 DMKIDAVKAIKGDSV
-327 IDFKDKSDEF
+327 DFTDKSDTY
-337 VDAAFQL
+337 VQAAFDM